1 MCLIHEPTNF
11 FLSFLIQEKLKNRL
25 NCPPAVDHHLLFF
38 LILLS
43 RSLFLLFSFHFS
55 FATALTNSID
65 VLSIWWTGHDPI
77 GSFSVPESLK
87 SVAAL
92 LRISLEPSS
101 IDFSNLSFFVS
112 LVFVSLVRS
121 LTVFVSI
128 TGSFVSFSVLLLF
141 FFPFLAQTSFFKK
154 SIENKVFEVLID

>member
-1 MCLIHEPTNF
+1 M
-11 FLSFLIQEKLKNRL
+11 
-25 NCPPAVDHHLLFF
+25 
-38 LILLS
+38 
-43 RSLFLLFSFHFS
+43 
-55 FATALTNSID
+55 
-65 VLSIWWTGHDPI
+65 
-77 GSFSVPESLK
+77 PESLK

-128 TGSFVSFSVLLLF
+128 TGSFVSFSVLLLCFF

-154 SIENKVFEVLID
+154 SIENQVFKVLID

>member
-1 MCLIHEPTNF
+1 MNPQI
-11 FLSFLIQEKLKNRL
+11 SFLFFFIQEKLKNRL

-38 LILLS
+38 PILLS

-55 FATALTNSID
+55 FAAALTNSID
-65 VLSIWWTGHDPI
+65 VLSIWCTGHDPI

-92 LRISLEPSS
+92 LRISLKPSS
-101 IDFSNLSFFVS
+101 IDFSNLSFFVP

-141 FFPFLAQTSFFKK
+141 FFFFSFSSSNFFFQKIYWK
-154 SIENKVFEVLID
+154 SSI